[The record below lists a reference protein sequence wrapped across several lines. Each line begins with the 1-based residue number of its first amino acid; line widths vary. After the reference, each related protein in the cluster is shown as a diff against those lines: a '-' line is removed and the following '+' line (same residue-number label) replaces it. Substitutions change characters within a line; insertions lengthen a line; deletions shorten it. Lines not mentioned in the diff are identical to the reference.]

1 MKLSDVQL
9 ITATKSEY
17 DRTIKELK
25 MFENNYYEFA
35 VSVGR
40 DSGKIHLL
48 THEKNINSDRIRRA
62 IISALEEYRQE
73 LVTKITMFGVTD
85 FEN

>member
-17 DRTIKELK
+17 DRTIEELR
-25 MFENNYYEFA
+25 MFENDYLEFA

-40 DSGKIHLL
+40 DSGKMHLL
-48 THEKNINSDRIRRA
+48 THKQNINSGRLRKA
-62 IISALEEYRQE
+62 ITWALEEYRQE
-73 LVTKITMFGVTD
+73 LVTKLTMFGVTD

>member
-9 ITATKSEY
+9 ITTTKSEY

-25 MFENNYYEFA
+25 MFENEYYEFA
-35 VSVGR
+35 VSVGK
-40 DSGKIHLL
+40 DGGKMDLL
-48 THEKNINSDRIRRA
+48 TNKRNTNAYRLRCA
-62 IISALEEYRQE
+62 ITSALEEYRQE
-73 LVTKITMFGVTD
+73 LVTKLTMFGVTD